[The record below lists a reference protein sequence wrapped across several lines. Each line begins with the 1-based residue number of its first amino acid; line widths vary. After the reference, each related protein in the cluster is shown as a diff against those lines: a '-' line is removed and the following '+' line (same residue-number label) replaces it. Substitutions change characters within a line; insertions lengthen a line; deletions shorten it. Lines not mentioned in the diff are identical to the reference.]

1 MAEPDD
7 PFRIDPERTVIRP
20 MPGRPSVPR
29 PAPRAAQAPASAPAA
44 MAAED
49 ISLSELFL
57 PGLNPVLAAAGPLF
71 AIAIRIRGSAVE
83 PNLAA
88 LRERILQ
95 EFKLFQERMRA
106 ANVPAKT
113 QQAAHRAVC
122 ALIDDLVLNTPWGA
136 NSNWRSATLFSVF
149 HGQVTGGDWFF
160 DALRPLVAETRAN
173 LDVLEVMY
181 LCLSLGFEGRL
192 RVQSTGAAELARLR
206 ENLYAAVRE
215 QRGKFERELSPHW
228 QGVQAAHTSLPSRI
242 PIWVFAATAAAVLVV
257 IFIGLSLLL
266 GAASNP
272 VFAEL
277 AQLPPANPPSI
288 AGGTSLPKYTSHAD
302 RLRQFLAPEIKANL
316 VAVGETDRTITISL
330 QGSGIFGAGS
340 ANVED
345 RYVDVLLRIGAAV
358 QDEPGTVT
366 VLGHTDSTPIRTI
379 RFPSNYELSLARA
392 QASRD
397 VMRTRLSEPQRIKAE
412 GMGDSAP
419 LASNDTPQGREQN
432 RRIEI
437 VLAKPVAG

>member
-7 PFRIDPERTVIRP
+7 PFRIDPERTVMRP
-20 MPGRPSVPR
+20 MPGRPAVPR
-29 PAPRAAQAPASAPAA
+29 PAPRPAPAA
-44 MAAED
+44 SAAGAED

-57 PGLNPVLAAAGPLF
+57 PGLNPLLAAAGPLF
-71 AIAIRIRGSAVE
+71 AIAVRIRGSAAE
-83 PNLAA
+83 PDMAA
-88 LRERILQ
+88 LRDRILQ
-95 EFKLFQERMRA
+95 EFKLFQERLRA

-113 QQAAHRAVC
+113 AQLAHRSLC

-136 NSNWRSATLFSVF
+136 NSNWRTATLFSVF

-160 DALRPLVAETRAN
+160 DALRQLAAEPRAN
-173 LDVLEVMY
+173 LDVLELMY
-181 LCLSLGFEGRL
+181 LSLSLGFEGRL

-206 ENLYAAVRE
+206 ENLYAAIRE

-228 QGVQAAHTSLPSRI
+228 QGVKAAHTSLPNRI
-242 PIWVFAATAAAVLVV
+242 PIWVFAAAAATILMV

-277 AQLPPANPPSI
+277 AKLPPADPPSI
-288 AGGTSLPKYTSHAD
+288 AGGTSLPKFASHAD
-302 RLRQFLAPEIKANL
+302 RLRQFLAPEISAHL

-330 QGSGIFGAGS
+330 QGSGIFGAGN

-345 RYVDVLLRIGAAV
+345 RYVDVLLRVGAAI

-392 QASRD
+392 ESSRD
-397 VMRTRLSEPQRIKAE
+397 VMRSRLTDPQRLKAE